1 MKKIIVLLLVLV
13 LVSPV
18 AFSADKPK
26 SNTGNNVVI
35 VFYTGLT
42 IWGLATG
49 ISTGLAYCYFTGA
62 LFGAK
67 TLKAV
72 AAKPEK

>member
-1 MKKIIVLLLVLV
+1 MKKIIVLLLVMV
-13 LVSPV
+13 LVSPI

-26 SNTGNNVVI
+26 SDTGNRMAV

-42 IWGLATG
+42 IWGLSTG
-49 ISTGLAYCYFTGA
+49 VATGLAYAYFTGA
-62 LFGAK
+62 LFGAV
-67 TLKAV
+67 TIKAI